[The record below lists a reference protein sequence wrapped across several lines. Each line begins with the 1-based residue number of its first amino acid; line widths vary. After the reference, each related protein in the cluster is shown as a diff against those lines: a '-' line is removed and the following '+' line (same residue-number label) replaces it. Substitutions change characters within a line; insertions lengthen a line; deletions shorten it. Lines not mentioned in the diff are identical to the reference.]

1 MEERGYNFLISGT
14 MDINY
19 YSTKIKKMKTKVLLL
34 LALITLSISCG
45 SEDDGPSQCYTAGL
59 NEIQIAI
66 DAYDSEIAAIRDPDG
81 NWHTYEQC
89 VEQHDV
95 AALYL
100 QTATTFYA
108 NSDFASNGCSD
119 DEVRE
124 LKSRMEAYISEL
136 QFDVD
141 VTYDCE

>member
-1 MEERGYNFLISGT
+1 MKQRGYNFLISGT

-66 DAYDSEIAAIRDPDG
+66 DAYDSEIIAIRDPDG
-81 NWHTYEQC
+81 NWHTHEQC
-89 VEQHDV
+89 VQQHDV
-95 AALYL
+95 AANYL
-100 QTATTFYA
+100 QSATDFYA
-108 NSDFASNGCSD
+108 IANFANSGCSEN
-119 DEVRE
+119 EVRE
-124 LKSRMEAYISEL
+124 LNSRIEAHISEL

-141 VTYDCE
+141 VTYDCD